1 MLLPMVTM
9 ASSHDEGS
17 GFTFYKDVLRDIYYS
32 EELKIESK
40 RCTQIRKTIDAL
52 CTEENFAFSTLYS
65 MISKDIDQEKKEL
78 DVKRNLFQVSYMY
91 QAERLPVL
99 LQRLGK
105 EEEGSINDSILWQVS
120 RPSLISV
127 LWKHISLVHP
137 PL

>member
-1 MLLPMVTM
+1 MVTM

-40 RCTQIRKTIDAL
+40 RCTQIRKTIDVL

-105 EEEGSINDSILWQVS
+105 EEEGSMNDSILWQVS